1 MSELDEE
8 RDAQATLLRASSV
21 LDSGSARL
29 SEDDRLRFD
38 AVRALVVRELGT
50 AVANHKQI
58 VAREPNDAGAW
69 LDLGRAQEEAG
80 LRDEARKSYEK
91 ALSIDGGYAAA
102 HLRLGKLAADE
113 ERRADALKSFD
124 AAEHYYGLS
133 SNVEGQTE
141 VLLRRGA
148 FLNSV
153 GEIVQARTVL
163 NRAATLAATTS
174 DNTSLVVRTMLEQ
187 ASVTASEG
195 RLADAETIAG
205 DAVRMATDAGLD
217 TIAAEGLIESASTQ
231 LRVDAAKAEATLKQ
245 AIDLASR
252 QGARHVAARASLQ
265 LAAMYVDED
274 RPQDG
279 LALIDR
285 TLPFLKER
293 RYNRLELTALVTAA
307 RAYEGLGRLGE
318 QLRAATSALAI
329 AEVNHDEANAA
340 NALESLA
347 SHANTTG
354 ALPKALGYR
363 ERSKPFMDGLATGS
377 RWPYDIALRA
387 DLLIRLG
394 RGDEA
399 QPLFVDLDNGRA
411 AGIDAYRNRAR
422 RAEALRALRAAI
434 AQEFCRRR
442 ARAVKRY
449 SPIAHATIRHTISR
463 PCCCGMRAHGS
474 GASRVPPTAF
484 DGLDRDPNDAEPR
497 DLAYWEAMA
506 RLAAGDARRALA
518 VVDRDFATVP
528 VGRSD
533 ERDWRMAAIAA
544 MAASAVHDT
553 ERQTVLRSIARAALD
568 RLRTAWKDAAVKYLQ
583 RPDLKALIEQA
594 RL

>member
-1 MSELDEE
+1 M
-8 RDAQATLLRASSV
+8 
-21 LDSGSARL
+21 
-29 SEDDRLRFD
+29 RFD
-38 AVRALVVRELGT
+38 AVRALVVRDLGT

-58 VAREPNDAGAW
+58 VSREPNDAGAW

-80 LRDEARKSYEK
+80 LRDEARASYEK

-113 ERRADALKSFD
+113 DRRADALKSFD

-195 RLADAETIAG
+195 RLAAAETIAG

-252 QGARHVAARASLQ
+252 HGARHVAARASLQ

-274 RPQDG
+274 RPLEG

-293 RYNRLELTALVTAA
+293 HYSRLELTALVTAA
-307 RAYEGLGRLGE
+307 RAYEGMGRLEE
-318 QLRAATSALAI
+318 QLNAATSALAI
-329 AEVNHDEANAA
+329 AEANHDEANAA

-363 ERSKPFMDGLATGS
+363 ERCEAIHGRLGDRQSL
-377 RWPYDIALRA
+377 PYDIALRA

-411 AGIDAYRNRAR
+411 AGIDAYRNRTR

-434 AQEFCRRR
+434 AQNFPDAVRRSETLLADRTRNDSAHDLATVLLWYAR
-442 ARAVKRY
+442 ARR
-449 SPIAHATIRHTISR
+449 
-463 PCCCGMRAHGS
+463 
-474 GASRVPPTAF
+474 GASHAPPNAY
-484 DGLDRDPNDAEPR
+484 DGLDRDANDAEPR
-497 DLAYWEAMA
+497 ELAYWEAMA
-506 RLAAGDARRALA
+506 HVAAGDPKSALA
-518 VVDRDFATVP
+518 VVERDFAIVA

-533 ERDWRMAAIAA
+533 ERDWRMAAIGTVAA
-544 MAASAVHDT
+544 NAIRDGDRM
-553 ERQTVLRSIARAALD
+553 ERLRGIARAALD
-568 RLRTAWKDAAVKYLQ
+568 RLRAAWKDAAVRYLQ
-583 RPDLKALIEQA
+583 RPDLRGLLEQA